1 MTEIRG
7 RRVLLRPFRAE
18 EFDEVLSRRRE
29 EGLSGAQVRHVAH
42 VVSEE
47 ALRRRLA
54 LSGTL
59 TKTEILFALE
69 AGGKLVGEIQAR
81 CSEEALPPG
90 VFELGIEI
98 YDPAD
103 RGKGHAIEGT
113 ALLTSYVFENEG
125 AHRVQAATDVDNV
138 AMRRVLERTGFT
150 FEAVLRGFMPTADG
164 PVDYAMYGLTV
175 NDHRTASGSSTHGAI
190 LPP

>member
-18 EFDEVLSRRRE
+18 EFDEALSLRRE
-29 EGLSGAQVRHVAH
+29 EDRSGAKVLQRAH

-54 LSGTL
+54 LSSTL
-59 TKTEILFALE
+59 TKSEILFALE
-69 AGGKLVGEIQAR
+69 ADGKLVGEIQAR
-81 CSEEALPPG
+81 CSEDALPPG

-103 RGKGHAIEGT
+103 RGRGFGT
-113 ALLTSYVFENEG
+113 EATGLIATHLFEVEG
-125 AHRVQAATDVDNV
+125 AHRLQASTEVGNV
-138 AMRRVLERTGFT
+138 AMRRLLERLGFS
-150 FEAVLRGFMPTADG
+150 FEGVLRGFMSSVDG
-164 PVDYAMYGLTV
+164 PVDHALFGMTLADRSG
-175 NDHRTASGSSTHGAI
+175 AS
-190 LPP
+190 